1 MSTEPTHRRT
11 PPTERRAEREREVR
25 RRILA
30 AGRTV
35 VGADGLAEARIEEIT
50 RAAGIAK
57 GTFYLYFGSKE
68 DLVRALVDDA
78 FRELAHACDRVA
90 DDPEATWSE
99 RLAALTHAQAELLE
113 AEPDRLRLLHQALA
127 ALRLEDPE
135 WRPLAQSLRGHL
147 DRLAGRIVAA
157 PAPAGLDRRAALE
170 LAALLFGGVFG
181 AAALGALGALG
192 SLGSTAARTRRLE
205 RIGPS
210 LAAACTSWIGPGSA
224 SDAAP
229 EVRR

>member
-1 MSTEPTHRRT
+1 M
-11 PPTERRAEREREVR
+11 R

-78 FRELAHACDRVA
+78 FRELSGACDRVA
-90 DDPEATWSE
+90 EDPGVPWTE
-99 RLAALTHAQAELLE
+99 RLVELTRAQAELLA

-135 WRPLAQSLRGHL
+135 WRPLAQSLRAHL
-147 DRLAGRIVAA
+147 DHLAERIAVP
-157 PAPAGLDRRAALE
+157 PAPAGLDRRGALD
-170 LAALLFGGVFG
+170 LAALLFGGVSG
-181 AAALGALGALG
+181 TASLG
-192 SLGSTAARTRRLE
+192 SLGSATSRSRHLE

-210 LAAACTSWIGPGSA
+210 LAAACAAWIGLA
-224 SDAAP
+224 ATSDAAP
-229 EVRR
+229 ELPR